1 MIKLAV
7 VLLAFTLITVCNNFY
22 ADWYYLAYSASY
34 GIVSIIAAIFY
45 QKTNSKLLLC
55 YSTVSLL
62 TSVLHFLVHVGFYDT
77 LKNMLW
83 HQPLNVGV
91 IVESFEL
98 MLVITGSL
106 SVAIY
111 VYNLFIN
118 NHNQR
123 KNSIDSVGLFK

>member
-1 MIKLAV
+1 MIKIAV
-7 VLLAFTLITVCNNFY
+7 VLLAFTLIAVCNNFN

-45 QKTNSKLLLC
+45 RKTKSKLLLC
-55 YSTVSLL
+55 YATVSLL
-62 TSVLHFLVHVGFYDT
+62 TSVLHFLVHVGFYGT

-83 HQPLNVGV
+83 HQPINVGV
-91 IVESFEL
+91 IVELFEL
-98 MLVITGSL
+98 MLVITGGL
-106 SVAIY
+106 SVAFY

-123 KNSIDSVGLFK
+123 KNRLDSMGLFK

>member
-1 MIKLAV
+1 MIKIAV
-7 VLLAFTLITVCNNFY
+7 VLLAFTLITVCNNFN
-22 ADWYYLAYSASY
+22 ADWYYLAYSVSY
-34 GIVSIIAAIFY
+34 GIVSIIAAICY

-55 YSTVSLL
+55 YATVSLL

-83 HQPLNVGV
+83 HQTLNVGA

-98 MLVITGSL
+98 MLVITGGL
-106 SVAIY
+106 SAAFY

-123 KNSIDSVGLFK
+123 KNSIDSLGLFK

>member
-1 MIKLAV
+1 MIKIAV

-22 ADWYYLAYSASY
+22 ADWYYLAYSVSY
-34 GIVSIIAAIFY
+34 GIVSIIAAICY

-55 YSTVSLL
+55 YATVSLL

-83 HQPLNVGV
+83 HQTLNVGV

-98 MLVITGSL
+98 MLVITGGL
-106 SVAIY
+106 GVAIY
-111 VYNLFIN
+111 VYSLFID
-118 NHNQR
+118 NHNKH
-123 KNSIDSVGLFK
+123 KNHLDSLGLFK

>member
-1 MIKLAV
+1 MIKIAV
-7 VLLAFTLITVCNNFY
+7 VLLAFTLIAVCNNFN

-45 QKTNSKLLLC
+45 RKTKSKLLLC
-55 YSTVSLL
+55 YATVSLL

-83 HQPLNVGV
+83 HQPINVGV
-91 IVESFEL
+91 IVELFEL
-98 MLVITGSL
+98 MLVITGGL

-111 VYNLFIN
+111 VYSLFID
-118 NHNQR
+118 NHNKH
-123 KNSIDSVGLFK
+123 KNHLDSLGLFK

>member
-22 ADWYYLAYSASY
+22 ADWYYLAYSVSY
-34 GIVSIIAAIFY
+34 GIVSIIAAICY

-55 YSTVSLL
+55 YATVSLL

-91 IVESFEL
+91 IVELFEFA
-98 MLVITGSL
+98 LVITGGL

-111 VYNLFIN
+111 VYSLFID
-118 NHNQR
+118 NHNQH
-123 KNSIDSVGLFK
+123 KNRIDSMGLFK